1 MNVTRALRRPLAA
14 NAGGTWTRDGEP
26 VRLASRFP
34 SIPNTTRLISTPLTV
49 AVKPAAHAAGGA
61 GFGRVSV
68 ARPFRVGTVEWL
80 AGGGALCRPGL
91 VLCRPGLVLCRPGG
105 VVVVEIGRAGGAGVV
120 VGEVVGGVETGGVVV
135 EGPHMEPSITLL
147 SRVTAPVL
155 ASTRPW
161 TVDPLLRV
169 IEVWAIRLP
178 SNAVVLPSVAELPI
192 CQ

>member
-1 MNVTRALRRPLAA
+1 M
-14 NAGGTWTRDGEP
+14 
-26 VRLASRFP
+26 
-34 SIPNTTRLISTPLTV
+34 
-49 AVKPAAHAAGGA
+49 KPASHAAGGR

-68 ARPFRVGTVEWL
+68 ARLLGRDRRM
-80 AGGGALCRPGL
+80 AGRRRGL
-91 VLCRPGLVLCRPGG
+91 VPTGLGLVPPGG
-105 VVVVEIGRAGGAGVV
+105 VVGVEIGRVGGAGVV
-120 VGEVVGGVETGGVVV
+120 VGGVVV
-135 EGPHMEPSITLL
+135 VEVPHMEPSITLL

-161 TVDPLLRV
+161 TLDPLLRV

>member
-26 VRLASRFP
+26 VRVARCFP
-34 SIPNTTRLISTPLTV
+34 SMLNATRLISRPRTV
-49 AVKPAAHAAGGA
+49 AVKPALQAASGCGR

-68 ARPFRVGTVEWL
+68 ACPFRVGTAEWL
-80 AGGGALCRPGL
+80 AA
-91 VLCRPGLVLCRPGG
+91 GG
-105 VVVVEIGRAGGAGVV
+105 VPPGPVGVGFVAGGFEVEAGGAVV
-120 VGEVVGGVETGGVVV
+120 DV
-135 EGPHMEPSITLL
+135 PHMEPSITSL
-147 SRVTAPVL
+147 SSVTAPVL

-161 TVDPLLRV
+161 TVAPLLTV
-169 IEVWAIRLP
+169 IEVCAIRLP